1 MARPTVVLGAL
12 LLVLLGV
19 SFATPAARAAERPP
33 ELNVGPS
40 CDAAAAH
47 GLNGRDRNACMK
59 EENDAQAALKDKWKN
74 FSARQ
79 HERCAG
85 LVHMGGPPS
94 YVELLTCLEMAEQA
108 RQIPDRDPLRGTAG
122 MGTFKD

>member
-1 MARPTVVLGAL
+1 MLRSTVVLG
-12 LLVLLGV
+12 VLLMG
-19 SFATPAARAAERPP
+19 AGAAMAAGPAPQ
-33 ELNVGPS
+33 LDVGPS

-59 EENDAQAALKDKWKN
+59 EENDAKTVLNDKWKD

-79 HERCAG
+79 HARCAG
-85 LVHMGGPPS
+85 LVRMGGPPS

-108 RQIPDRDPLRGTAG
+108 RQIPDRDPLKNTGG

>member
-1 MARPTVVLGAL
+1 MMKPAVWLAGVLIIGA
-12 LLVLLGV
+12 GV
-19 SFATPAARAAERPP
+19 ATAAERPP
-33 ELNVGPS
+33 QLNVGPS

-47 GLNGRDRNACMK
+47 GLNGRDKSACMK
-59 EENDAQAALKDKWKN
+59 EENDAQAKLKDTWKN
-74 FSARQ
+74 FTARQ
-79 HERCAG
+79 HARCSD

-108 RQIPDRDPLRGTAG
+108 RNIPDRDPLKGTAG